1 MNMAIRELFSA
12 KSEKKIET
20 KKILQHLGVK
30 FCTKKK
36 NGCLHYAKKIMI
48 TIIITMKKAW
58 ILLQCWISRWFNGWI
73 SRLNPQNLA

>member
-48 TIIITMKKAW
+48 TIIITMKKA
-58 ILLQCWISRWFNGWI
+58 
-73 SRLNPQNLA
+73 